1 MKLATT
7 PQLYCPS
14 RRRRPA
20 TGGYNVSTV
29 HNKQQQQFSLVTDIH
44 LPSVSYVNNSSNYT
58 RFTPCS
64 DSLSLSLLLVNYP
77 LITRHSAAL
86 PPSSLLTWFSFC
98 WRYTKKPNKFF

>member
-64 DSLSLSLLLVNYP
+64 DSLSLS
-77 LITRHSAAL
+77 
-86 PPSSLLTWFSFC
+86 SSS
-98 WRYTKKPNKFF
+98 